1 PAYAGLRAAP
11 GAFYL
16 AVSQNL
22 VERLIAFGMAPERT
36 FLHHLGIDLSAHE
49 APDKP
54 DGDRP
59 IKIVMVG
66 VFRRQKG
73 HQMAVRG
80 FAEFVRR
87 FPGASLHLIG
97 GAAKPEHA
105 QVEKELIALVER
117 MGLSDS
123 IRLRGLMTVDSVA
136 DELASADIAL
146 QTSVFIPEDRQ
157 VEGIPNSIL
166 EAMAARLPVVAT
178 RHGGIPEAVTH
189 ERTGLLVEE
198 WDIEGLAAALSRLA
212 ADPALRRRYGLAGRR
227 VVEERFNATRQSA
240 SMAQRINAM
249 IEGYGR
255 LSPGLREGWC
265 SSFG

>member
-1 PAYAGLRAAP
+1 
-11 GAFYL
+11 
-16 AVSQNL
+16 
-22 VERLIAFGMAPERT
+22 MA
-36 FLHHLGIDLSAHE
+36 I
-49 APDKP
+49 
-54 DGDRP
+54 
-59 IKIVMVG
+59 
-66 VFRRQKG
+66 
-73 HQMAVRG
+73 RG

-87 FPGASLHLIG
+87 FPEASLHLIG

-105 QVEKELIALVER
+105 QVHKELIALVER
-117 MGLSDS
+117 MGLRDS
-123 IRLRGLMTVDSVA
+123 IRFRGLMPVDSVA